1 LQSWATLTAKLNKTN
16 NRIQQEEQSQIQQ
29 KGGMPAKCRLVSKQ
43 QRAAAKRQQQ
53 LQQYMDSKVK

>member
-1 LQSWATLTAKLNKTN
+1 LGNNDSQTQQNKQQNPAGRAKPD
-16 NRIQQEEQSQIQQ
+16 SA

-53 LQQYMDSKVK
+53 LQQNTDSKVK